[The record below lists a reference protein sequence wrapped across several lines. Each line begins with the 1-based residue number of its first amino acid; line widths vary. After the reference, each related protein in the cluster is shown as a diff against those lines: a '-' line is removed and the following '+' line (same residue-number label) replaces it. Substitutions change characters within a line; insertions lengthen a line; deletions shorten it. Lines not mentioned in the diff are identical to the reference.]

1 MPEAVVSSRLHES
14 SRPGAAD
21 RASAEASG
29 DSFGVEFVKPA
40 TFLERARKHRI
51 FVFSSVMLALIIAA
65 AIFAPLIAPHDPY
78 LQDLAGRMTP
88 PVFYEG
94 GSWDHILG
102 KDGLGRD
109 YLSRIIY
116 GTRISLLIGCI
127 ATAVSCLIGVSLGVA
142 AGYFGGRVDMAVS
155 FLLMIR
161 LTLPVLLVLL
171 ATAAVVRGSVTGV
184 VLIMGCL
191 LWDQFAVIAR
201 STTQQI
207 RAADYVRSARA
218 LGCSQW
224 QIIRADIVPNILN
237 PIIVV
242 ITFEIASA
250 ILLES
255 SLSFLGLGV
264 QPPFASWGLMI
275 AEAKDSL
282 FFQPWL
288 IAFPGAALFVLCLGI
303 NLFGDGLRDLAGGQG
318 RV

>member
-1 MPEAVVSSRLHES
+1 MPRPCRVV
-14 SRPGAAD
+14 
-21 RASAEASG
+21 
-29 DSFGVEFVKPA
+29 
-40 TFLERARKHRI
+40 
-51 FVFSSVMLALIIAA
+51 
-65 AIFAPLIAPHDPY
+65 
-78 LQDLAGRMTP
+78 
-88 PVFYEG
+88 
-94 GSWDHILG
+94 
-102 KDGLGRD
+102 
-109 YLSRIIY
+109 
-116 GTRISLLIGCI
+116 
-127 ATAVSCLIGVSLGVA
+127 IGVSLGVA

-275 AEAKDSL
+275 AEAKNSL

-288 IAFPGAALFVLCLGI
+288 IAFPGAALFVLCLAI